1 MKDCLN
7 YVICKEIPWIIVTK
21 QTELYTGN
29 QANYTNWSN
38 ERLFKLC
45 NMQRDCFGSWGDD
58 ITIIGVYSSGK
69 CLFHI

>member
-1 MKDCLN
+1 
-7 YVICKEIPWIIVTK
+7 IPWIIVTK

-58 ITIIGVYSSGK
+58 ITIIGVYSS
-69 CLFHI
+69 